1 MRRVVFSS
9 VLDATVIRR
18 SGPPPPAREA
28 LRRPARPAGPFSTG
42 TAPAPLDGPRC
53 CTLLALATLR
63 GRQAVESETT
73 PRRRSAAG
81 VALSGR
87 VGRRPDL
94 HAGRVRIF
102 SAAIGGPA
110 FVPTFVPLHRVE
122 FREFSPLAFVYIQSR
137 RDAAAEVESR

>member
-28 LRRPARPAGPFSTG
+28 LRRRSTDDATVFSTG
-42 TAPAPLDGPRC
+42 TAPALLDGPRC

-73 PRRRSAAG
+73 PPAERGASRFPAASVAVPGPPRGSANLLCGDRRARVCSNVCSA
-81 VALSGR
+81 SPGR
-87 VGRRPDL
+87 VSG
-94 HAGRVRIF
+94 V
-102 SAAIGGPA
+102 
-110 FVPTFVPLHRVE
+110 
-122 FREFSPLAFVYIQSR
+122 
-137 RDAAAEVESR
+137 